1 MIFHLSVFFYHDYL
15 FLQSKDYEKVKKTLT
30 SIPPVAE
37 LVQIEP
43 GALKRKLDERNPL
56 AYPLLQWYVGRR
68 RGNSI
73 ANHLKTIELS
83 ISKVQL
89 H

>member
-1 MIFHLSVFFYHDYL
+1 MITF

-37 LVQIEP
+37 LAQIEP

-56 AYPLLQWYVGRR
+56 AYPLLQWYVERR

>member
-1 MIFHLSVFFYHDYL
+1 MITF

-56 AYPLLQWYVGRR
+56 AYPLLQWYVRKR

-73 ANHLKTIELS
+73 ANQLKTLNNQYQKCNHIRR
-83 ISKVQL
+83 
-89 H
+89 